1 MHYRR
6 VLQDEEGLLNFNSWK
21 SHQRLGVNTAI
32 HTVLPPRLP
41 LAALLPQ
48 RLTHPHPC
56 PLMWWSWD
64 SDNFFWGGE
73 ERNVGKKNM
82 TNLVEKFL
90 PGYFH
95 FPQHLILICQYTFF
109 PQSQW
114 DYSLCSKYWVLRVV
128 SRGWLF
134 ACENAISILPLNA

>member
-1 MHYRR
+1 MHHRR

-21 SHQRLGVNTAI
+21 SHQRPGVNTAI
-32 HTVLPPRLP
+32 HSLATPAPLGSPPSP
-41 LAALLPQ
+41 EA
-48 RLTHPHPC
+48 HPSPSLSPHVVI
-56 PLMWWSWD
+56 LGLRQ
-64 SDNFFWGGE
+64 FFWGGE
-73 ERNVGKKNM
+73 ERNVGKKSM
-82 TNLVEKFL
+82 TNLVEKIL